1 MAQIHKKYAL
11 PAIAVAVALVLSGCS
26 SDGTDPAAEEATGG
40 TLTYAYAVDATT
52 LDPIG
57 IRDASNSLAN
67 GSRAFAIYDGL
78 FALDPTTGDLV
89 PRIAE
94 SITASE
100 DGTTQTLKLRDGV
113 TFSDGTPFDAEAVK
127 FNWERLQDPANTA
140 LSAAYANRA
149 SDLTVVDAQTLEFT
163 STPAT
168 TQFGKLIARYFPFV
182 GSPTAI
188 EADPTGFGVK
198 PVGAGPFV
206 VENWIQGS
214 ELTLVANKNYWGGT
228 PSLDS
233 VVMRYVPDAQQ
244 RLQGLQTGE
253 IQLIDGAPQLFQQAD
268 SSLPQYTWQSQG
280 PTWLGMNANAA
291 PFDNATAVEA
301 MKTAIDVKTYASQFL
316 GEEADSYFS
325 HTSPYFNEDG
335 VFPSY
340 DAKKTQKLLDEYAAE
355 TGGPLAFA
363 IMTPSAYAQSAEG
376 LQALLSVYKNLN
388 VTIRPMDGS
397 TNLSAQLAG
406 DFQAAVFGAIF
417 TDPYPEMH
425 EQMITGSGRNFSNV
439 SNAKLD
445 ALLKSAELATA
456 DDERKAI
463 YTEAGEVITS
473 LPYVPLMR
481 STSGLISVPTVANL
495 ELLNDFAP
503 DWGKIA
509 LSAK

>member
-1 MAQIHKKYAL
+1 MAQKFKRLAL
-11 PAIAVAVALVLSGCS
+11 PAMAVAAALALSSCS
-26 SDGTDPAAEEATGG
+26 GGGAAEQTEASGG

-57 IRDASNSLAN
+57 IRDASNSLSN

-78 FALDPTTGDLV
+78 FALDSTTGELV

-94 SITASE
+94 SITASD

-127 FNWERLQDPANTA
+127 FNWERLQDPANSA

-149 SDLTVVDAQTLEFT
+149 SDITVVDDQTLEFT

-188 EADPTGFGVK
+188 EASGSDFGIK

-214 ELTLVANKNYWGGT
+214 ELTLVANENYWDGA
-228 PSLDS
+228 PELDG
-233 VVMRYVPDAQQ
+233 VVMRFVPDAQQ

-253 IQLIDGAPQLFQQAD
+253 IQLIDGAPQLFLQAD
-268 SSLPQYTWQSQG
+268 PSFEQYTWQSQG
-280 PTWLGMNANAA
+280 PTWLGMNGNAA
-291 PFDNATAVEA
+291 PFDNDIAVEA
-301 MKTAIDVKTYASQFL
+301 MKVAIDSKTYASQFL
-316 GEEADSYFS
+316 GDEADSYFS
-325 HTSPYFNEDG
+325 HTSPFFSEDG
-335 VFPSY
+335 IFPKY
-340 DAKKTQKLLDEYAAE
+340 DAKKAQKLLDEYAAQ
-355 TGGPLAFA
+355 TGGPLTFD
-363 IMTPSAYAQSAEG
+363 IMTPSAYSTSAEG
-376 LQALLSVYKNLN
+376 LQALLSVYDNLK
-388 VTIRPMDGS
+388 VGIRPMDGS
-397 TNLSAQLAG
+397 TNLTAQLAG

-439 SNAKLD
+439 SNADLDKL
-445 ALLKSAELATA
+445 LLKAEVATD
-456 DDERKAI
+456 DDERKDL
-463 YTEAGEVITS
+463 YVEAGSVITS
-473 LPYVPLMR
+473 LPYAPLMR
-481 STSGLISVPTVANL
+481 STSGLLGLSSVANVK
-495 ELLNDFAP
+495 LLNDFAP
-503 DWGKIA
+503 DWGSIS